1 MKTEFSDLRFS
12 DLIMPSRILSY
23 AKVLKG
29 ERRSKWFI
37 LFCNMPEHAGCA
49 KIIMSCQT
57 ILIKPCSVLLL
68 HCSPSYIT
76 VEWAILS
83 PNNFFI

>member
-1 MKTEFSDLRFS
+1 MKTKFS

-23 AKVLKG
+23 AKMLKG

-57 ILIKPCSVLLL
+57 IFKSLKLIKPCSVLLL